1 MIVYEKIKAYWISM
15 IFCLSWNLCIC
26 SFKKLWIWV
35 FSIQMA
41 YTCSIWLYD
50 YCVVVMLNF
59 STLSYVA
66 GMFLVYHL
74 VAYTFDWMV
83 CRIISYTKYVF
94 HKANFDFKLF
104 ILLTTKRV
112 RHTQHSLV
120 VCLVCMTPWR
130 SLCPSS
136 SIF

>member
-1 MIVYEKIKAYWISM
+1 M

-74 VAYTFDWMV
+74 VAYTFD
-83 CRIISYTKYVF
+83 
-94 HKANFDFKLF
+94 
-104 ILLTTKRV
+104 
-112 RHTQHSLV
+112 
-120 VCLVCMTPWR
+120 
-130 SLCPSS
+130 
-136 SIF
+136 